1 MVFQMRKHNFLAAF
15 DRQRIQHKL
24 WLGQKNISGISRMG
38 EKVFLVIEFVP
49 LAQPAMTNDLKN
61 MAQRKEY
68 SRP

>member
-1 MVFQMRKHNFLAAF
+1 MVCQMRKHNFHA
-15 DRQRIQHKL
+15 
-24 WLGQKNISGISRMG
+24 GQNISGISRMG

-61 MAQRKEY
+61 MAQRKEN

>member
-1 MVFQMRKHNFLAAF
+1 
-15 DRQRIQHKL
+15 
-24 WLGQKNISGISRMG
+24 MG